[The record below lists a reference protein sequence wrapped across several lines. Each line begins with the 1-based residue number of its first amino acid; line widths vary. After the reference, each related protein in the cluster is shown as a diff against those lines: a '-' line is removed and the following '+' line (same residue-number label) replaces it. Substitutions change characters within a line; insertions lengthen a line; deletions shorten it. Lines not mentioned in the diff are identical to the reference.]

1 MEIILKEDVVRLLW
15 HVRKLLD
22 ELPEGAM
29 EFEQEYDLDFEEEEG
44 GINVAN
50 PEEGVFTVEG
60 PKVERMLGYTNLE
73 SERGFDF
80 FQKFLKRNGVLE
92 ELEAMGIEEGDTVK
106 LYDLEFDYYK

>member
-1 MEIILKEDVVRLLW
+1 MW

>member
-1 MEIILKEDVVRLLW
+1 MW

-44 GINVAN
+44 GINGKPGRRSLHGGR
-50 PEEGVFTVEG
+50 PEGRDECSATQTWSQSGDSISRNFET
-60 PKVERMLGYTNLE
+60 
-73 SERGFDF
+73 
-80 FQKFLKRNGVLE
+80 KRVLE
-92 ELEAMGIEEGDTVK
+92 ELEAMGIEEGYRK